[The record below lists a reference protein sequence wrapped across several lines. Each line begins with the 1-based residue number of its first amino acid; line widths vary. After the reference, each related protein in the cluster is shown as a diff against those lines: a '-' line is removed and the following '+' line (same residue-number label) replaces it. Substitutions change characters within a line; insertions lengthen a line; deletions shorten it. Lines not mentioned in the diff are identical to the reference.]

1 MAGQWRRETG
11 KAVKR
16 AQFIFR
22 HWPKVLLLFGRD
34 KFLYP
39 YLEVTGY
46 ERLVLCSDNTEAAI
60 VNGSCRF
67 LKLTWGPYSVLSFT
81 PASETEN
88 HFSGLYL
95 GRLWIEWRFTCPSR
109 KTEGSR

>member
-1 MAGQWRRETG
+1 MR
-11 KAVKR
+11 R

-39 YLEVTGY
+39 CLEITGY
-46 ERLVLCSDNTEAAI
+46 ERLVLCRDGTEAAI

-67 LKLTWGPYSVLSFT
+67 LKLTWGPYSVLSFNR
-81 PASETEN
+81 ASEIGN

-95 GRLWIEWRFTCPSR
+95 GRLWIEWRFTGR
-109 KTEGSR
+109 IRRNK

>member
-1 MAGQWRRETG
+1 MKQ
-11 KAVKR
+11 
-16 AQFIFR
+16 AQVVLK
-22 HWPKVLLLFGRD
+22 HWPRVLLQFGRD

-46 ERLVLCSDNTEAAI
+46 ERLVLCSDGTEAAI

-67 LKLTWGPYSVLSFT
+67 LKLAWGPYNALSFSR
-81 PASETEN
+81 AAEIGN

-95 GRLWIEWRFTCPSR
+95 GRLWFEWQFTR
-109 KTEGSR
+109 RIRRNK

>member
-1 MAGQWRRETG
+1 M
-11 KAVKR
+11 KR

-39 YLEVTGY
+39 HLEVSGY
-46 ERLVLCSDNTEAAI
+46 ERLVLCSDGTEAAI

-81 PASETEN
+81 RASE
-88 HFSGLYL
+88 SGGYSTLLCL
-95 GRLWIEWRFTCPSR
+95 GRLWIEWQFV
-109 KTEGSR
+109 